1 LHAELENLHTMR
13 KFVSLLCI
21 LCVAVAAF
29 AQTDSTQVEEKG
41 IHPFKLEQNTNVSWD
56 RARWSIIPYV
66 GVNLF
71 DGDFKSNEYKGLFGL
86 VSYPTLGLGVE
97 CAFNPAWG
105 IGLEYDFHRYGVAGD
120 TKTTKAQNA
129 PILLKGYA
137 HTLDAYI
144 MADLIDLF
152 HPYAK
157 KKIVALNAIVGA
169 GGAMNKNLTFFPG
182 SQDNQAGRDS
192 RGNTANVKDS
202 TMSRYDFHAFLKFG
216 VGLEFNLN
224 RTLALG
230 LRFSYNLFMDDLVEG
245 RKFDPNCDGIIDLAL
260 NMRIK
265 LEAVGKSHARNI
277 PGRDWLDR
285 KGVYTGEVREMVA
298 DEVARMKPTEN
309 ITNVYNTFAEA
320 GHDTV
325 IIYHDTIIIREV
337 AASPE
342 ALAAA
347 STGAAGVAG
356 EDGAAGAAGAHRVYP
371 RAAQSF
377 YLYFDQYKATITDE
391 GLIAIQQAADLMQE
405 EPEFYA
411 LVIGYCDNTGTEKG
425 NYELGDMRSER
436 VAKELSA
443 EYGIDKARIYATGYG
458 RVIGGRSKAAYAP
471 NRRVAIQ
478 LVDKE
483 TFEARKAELE
493 KAKAN
498 RNKKK

>member
-1 LHAELENLHTMR
+1 
-13 KFVSLLCI
+13 
-21 LCVAVAAF
+21 
-29 AQTDSTQVEEKG
+29 
-41 IHPFKLEQNTNVSWD
+41 
-56 RARWSIIPYV
+56 
-66 GVNLF
+66 
-71 DGDFKSNEYKGLFGL
+71 
-86 VSYPTLGLGVE
+86 
-97 CAFNPAWG
+97 
-105 IGLEYDFHRYGVAGD
+105 
-120 TKTTKAQNA
+120 
-129 PILLKGYA
+129 
-137 HTLDAYI
+137 
-144 MADLIDLF
+144 MADLIDLC

-169 GGAMNKNLTFFPG
+169 GGAMNKNLTFFPA
-182 SQDNQAGRDS
+182 SQDNTAGRDS
-192 RGNTANVKDS
+192 RGNTANIKDS
-202 TMSRYDFHAFLKFG
+202 TMTGYDFHAFLKFG

-230 LRFSYNLFMDDLVEG
+230 LRFTYNLFMDDLVEG

-285 KGVYTGEVREMVA
+285 RGVFTGEVREMVE
-298 DEVARMKPTEN
+298 DEVARIKPTEN
-309 ITNVYNTFAEA
+309 VTNVYNTVADA
-320 GHDTV
+320 GGHDTV
-325 IIYHDTIIIREV
+325 IIYHDTIIIREA

-347 STGAAGVAG
+347 STGAAGV
-356 EDGAAGAAGAHRVYP
+356 HHVYP

-436 VAKELSA
+436 VAKELSE

-471 NRRVAIQ
+471 NRRVSIQ

-483 TFEARKAELE
+483 TFETRKAELE
-493 KAKAN
+493 EAKAN
-498 RNKKK
+498 RNKK